1 MRTGEVLIN
10 LIQQANRL
18 LPMIS
23 LHSQL
28 PTLMHESNQIVQ
40 DDTHIRDEQYQLV
53 TPLFPV

>member
-23 LHSQL
+23 LHSKL

-40 DDTHIRDEQYQLV
+40 DDTHIRDEQY
-53 TPLFPV
+53 